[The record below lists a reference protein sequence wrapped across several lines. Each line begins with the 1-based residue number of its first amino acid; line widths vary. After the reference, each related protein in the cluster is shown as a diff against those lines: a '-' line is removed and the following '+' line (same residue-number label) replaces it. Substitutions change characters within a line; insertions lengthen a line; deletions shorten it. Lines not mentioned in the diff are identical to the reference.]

1 MDNVQLFDLFSI
13 ANELKEKKR
22 TEFERSKGIL
32 SEDISLYRNQN
43 TGGESLSQLNER
55 LNLIK
60 GNRRKEQ
67 IYPLFEDF
75 IKFMVVTEPDI
86 IKMIQI
92 IYLNLEEIMAFI
104 NGKSNDFVFHISQ
117 SDTKHM
123 TPFELKIQELEE
135 LVQKREKNVY
145 DLKVQ
150 GLEELIQKREQ
161 TIQQLN

>member
-22 TEFERSKGIL
+22 TEFERSKDIL
-32 SEDISLYRNQN
+32 SGDIRIYRNQHP
-43 TGGESLSQLNER
+43 GGESLSQLNER

-60 GNRRKEQ
+60 GDRRKEQ

-86 IKMIQI
+86 IKMIKI
-92 IYLNLEEIMAFI
+92 IYSNLEEIMAFI
-104 NGKSNDFVFHISQ
+104 NGKSNDFVFHIGQ
-117 SDTKHM
+117 SDTINM
-123 TPFELKIQELEE
+123 NPFELKMQELEE
-135 LVQKREKNVY
+135 LIQKREKNVN
-145 DLKVQ
+145 DLKVL
-150 GLEELIQKREQ
+150 GIEELIQKREQ